1 MKAERNSSR
10 KRKGNFAM
18 KIVWF
23 CIPAHGHTNPTLGV
37 VKELTN
43 AGHEVYYFSFEML
56 REKIE
61 RAGAVFISC
70 DGFDFDIRDKNA
82 ADRVGK
88 DIAFATELLVKATL
102 ALDGMISEKVKEIK
116 PDLIVSDS
124 IAYWG
129 KLTAMKYGIPY
140 VSSTTTFAFNRYSS
154 RYLKRG
160 AGEIIKMIFTMPKIN
175 KYLQLLRDNGYP
187 VKNIYDIVSND
198 NETNTIV
205 YTSKEFQPCAETFS
219 DRYRFIGPSIRPIE
233 SEMKKTAAKTVYIS
247 MGTVMKN
254 KEIYVNCI
262 KALGNT
268 DYQVIISLGD
278 NSVEIEDIPENI
290 GIYKSVDQMAVLS
303 IADVFLTHCG
313 MNSVSEA
320 LYYEVPLVM
329 LPQTP
334 EQGAVAKRA
343 EELNAGVFLKNT
355 GESAIISAIETILS
369 NAEYKSA
376 AKKISESFKRCGGV
390 FAAREFLE
398 KIYRDL

>member
-102 ALDGMISEKVKEIK
+102 ALDEMISEKVKEIK

-205 YTSKEFQPCAETFS
+205 YTSKEFQPCSETFS

-398 KIYRDL
+398 KIYRGD

>member
-1 MKAERNSSR
+1 
-10 KRKGNFAM
+10 M
-18 KIVWF
+18 KIAWF

-43 AGHEVYYFSFEML
+43 AGHEVYYFSFDML
-56 REKIE
+56 RGKIE

-82 ADRVGK
+82 AGRVGK

-102 ALDGMISEKVKEIK
+102 ALDEMISEKVKEIK

-205 YTSKEFQPCAETFS
+205 YTSKEFQPCSETFS

-278 NSVEIEDIPENI
+278 NSVEIEDIPKNI
-290 GIYKSVDQMAVLS
+290 EIYKSVDQMAVLS

-355 GESAIISAIETILS
+355 GENAIISAIETILS

-398 KIYRDL
+398 KIYRGD

>member
-1 MKAERNSSR
+1 MKTERNSSR

-37 VKELTN
+37 VKELTG
-43 AGHEVYYFSFEML
+43 AGHEVYYFSFDML
-56 REKIE
+56 RGKIE

-70 DGFDFDIRDKNA
+70 DGFDFDIQDKNA

-102 ALDGMISEKVKEIK
+102 ALDEMISEKVKEIK

-124 IAYWG
+124 ITYWG

-233 SEMKKTAAKTVYIS
+233 NEMKKTAAKTVYIS

-254 KEIYVNCI
+254 KEIYVNCV

-278 NSVEIEDIPENI
+278 NSVEIEDIPNNI
-290 GIYKSVDQMAVLS
+290 EIYKSVDQMAVLS

-355 GESAIISAIETILS
+355 GESAIISAIGTILS

-376 AKKISESFKRCGGV
+376 AKRISESFKRCGGV

-398 KIYRDL
+398 KIFRDL

>member
-1 MKAERNSSR
+1 
-10 KRKGNFAM
+10 
-18 KIVWF
+18 
-23 CIPAHGHTNPTLGV
+23 
-37 VKELTN
+37 
-43 AGHEVYYFSFEML
+43 
-56 REKIE
+56 
-61 RAGAVFISC
+61 
-70 DGFDFDIRDKNA
+70 
-82 ADRVGK
+82 
-88 DIAFATELLVKATL
+88 
-102 ALDGMISEKVKEIK
+102 
-116 PDLIVSDS
+116 
-124 IAYWG
+124 
-129 KLTAMKYGIPY
+129 
-140 VSSTTTFAFNRYSS
+140 
-154 RYLKRG
+154 
-160 AGEIIKMIFTMPKIN
+160 
-175 KYLQLLRDNGYP
+175 
-187 VKNIYDIVSND
+187 
-198 NETNTIV
+198 
-205 YTSKEFQPCAETFS
+205 
-219 DRYRFIGPSIRPIE
+219 
-233 SEMKKTAAKTVYIS
+233 MKKTAKTVYIS

>member
-1 MKAERNSSR
+1 
-10 KRKGNFAM
+10 
-18 KIVWF
+18 
-23 CIPAHGHTNPTLGV
+23 
-37 VKELTN
+37 
-43 AGHEVYYFSFEML
+43 
-56 REKIE
+56 
-61 RAGAVFISC
+61 
-70 DGFDFDIRDKNA
+70 
-82 ADRVGK
+82 
-88 DIAFATELLVKATL
+88 
-102 ALDGMISEKVKEIK
+102 
-116 PDLIVSDS
+116 
-124 IAYWG
+124 
-129 KLTAMKYGIPY
+129 
-140 VSSTTTFAFNRYSS
+140 
-154 RYLKRG
+154 
-160 AGEIIKMIFTMPKIN
+160 MIFTMPKIN

-233 SEMKKTAAKTVYIS
+233 NEMKKTAAKTVYIS

-254 KEIYVNCI
+254 KEIYVNCV

-355 GESAIISAIETILS
+355 GESAIISAIGTILS

-376 AKKISESFKRCGGV
+376 AKRISESFKRCGGV

-398 KIYRDL
+398 KIYRGD

>member
-1 MKAERNSSR
+1 
-10 KRKGNFAM
+10 M

-43 AGHEVYYFSFEML
+43 AGHEVYYFSFDML

-102 ALDGMISEKVKEIK
+102 ALDEMISEKVKEIK

-124 IAYWG
+124 ITYWG

-320 LYYEVPLVM
+320 LYCEVPLVM

-398 KIYRDL
+398 KIYRGD